1 MEEVFSVVQQY
12 FTYII
17 EWAVMLCEVIG
28 VIMIVLT
35 AIRGVIAWLR
45 KDPQARL
52 IAAEGI
58 AIALTFKMGGE
69 VLRTVI
75 VREWQELL
83 VLGAIVLLRTIMSFI
98 IHFEIRSERQTL
110 EGIHSILRSDKL
122 KKASKEQPEAAPEAE
137 PEEQPEET
145 PEGQPA
151 EPKKFPAIKL

>member
-1 MEEVFSVVQQY
+1 MEEVFAIVQQY
-12 FTYII
+12 FTYVI

-45 KDPQARL
+45 KDPHARL

-83 VLGAIVLLRTIMSFI
+83 VLGAIVLLRTVMSFI

-110 EGIHSILRSDKL
+110 E
-122 KKASKEQPEAAPEAE
+122 ETAPEKE
-137 PEEQPEET
+137 PD
-145 PEGQPA
+145 GQKTKQ
-151 EPKKFPAIKL
+151 KKRFPAIRL

>member
-1 MEEVFSVVQQY
+1 MEEILKIAQEY
-12 FTYII
+12 FEYGIQ
-17 EWAVMLCEVIG
+17 WAIMLCEVIG
-28 VIMIVLT
+28 VIMIMLT

-45 KDPQARL
+45 KDSKARL

-83 VLGAIVLLRTIMSFI
+83 ILGAIVLLRTIMAFL

-110 EGIHSILRSDKL
+110 QGDVVE
-122 KKASKEQPEAAPEAE
+122 KAQDDAADEQK
-137 PEEQPEET
+137 T
-145 PEGQPA
+145 K
-151 EPKKFPAIKL
+151 PKKRFPVIKL

>member
-1 MEEVFSVVQQY
+1 MEEVFSVVQRY
-12 FTYII
+12 FTYVI

-45 KDPQARL
+45 KDPHARL

-83 VLGAIVLLRTIMSFI
+83 ILGAIVLLRAVMAVI
-98 IHFEIRSERQTL
+98 IHFEIRSERK
-110 EGIHSILRSDKL
+110 LRGELPEKNDSES
-122 KKASKEQPEAAPEAE
+122 KKKIVISRQ
-137 PEEQPEET
+137 
-145 PEGQPA
+145 
-151 EPKKFPAIKL
+151 